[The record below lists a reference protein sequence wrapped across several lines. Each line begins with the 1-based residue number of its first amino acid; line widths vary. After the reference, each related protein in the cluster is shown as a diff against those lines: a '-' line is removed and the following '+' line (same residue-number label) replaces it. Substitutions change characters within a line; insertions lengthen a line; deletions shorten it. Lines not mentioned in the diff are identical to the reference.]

1 MRELF
6 IAYGNSCF
14 AKIWSNKTISWDNL
28 CKKLSTT
35 IRTTESA
42 EEYPNMKKAYRD
54 AAKDKGGFVGGHLKN
69 NRRKIDTVTCRSMLT
84 MDADHAKVGFIDRF
98 LQDFRYASSVYT
110 THGHTPEAPRYRI
123 IVPLTRDVSPDEY
136 VALTRFFAA
145 DWGIDQ
151 FDECSYKP
159 NQLMYWPTTPSNG
172 EFISK
177 ITEGDWLD
185 PDTALT
191 AHPNWKD
198 CSLLPTSSRESVV
211 RENAKRPQ
219 ADPLTKSGVVG
230 AFCRAYSIED
240 AIETFLSD
248 IYEPSAMNGRYDY
261 IPADSSAG
269 LVLYDDKFA
278 YSHHATD
285 PACGKLLNAFDLV
298 RIHHF
303 RGLDDKTPEN
313 TPPGK
318 LPSFKAMTEL
328 AVGDERVKEQF
339 AEERRQQAES
349 EFSNVDWT
357 QGLQRNRTGRLKD
370 SLHNITLILRND
382 PALKGVVFNQLA
394 DGMEIKDEVPWK
406 HPARFWRD
414 ADDAQLICYVDAN
427 YGTFSTKNYQIAVA
441 KVADDRSYHPIR
453 EFIDSLP
460 EWDGIC
466 RVDTLLVEYL
476 GATDNGYVRAVT
488 RKILC
493 AAVTRVLTPG
503 IKFDSMVVL
512 NGPQGVGKS
521 TLISRLGGEWFSD
534 SLSLSD
540 TKDKTAAEKLQGYWI
555 LEIGELAGLKKA
567 EVETL
572 RSFLSRQ
579 NDIYRASFG
588 RRATPHLR
596 QCVFFGTTNA
606 EKGYLRDITGNRRFW
621 PVKTP
626 GGGKRQSWQLSQEDV
641 LQIWAETILYV
652 KAGEALY
659 LSADLEQLAKAEQ
672 REAMESDE
680 REGLVRDYLE
690 VLLPE
695 DWHTMELPERR
706 SFLRGTEFGTVP
718 RTGVHR
724 RMAVSNMEIWCECFE
739 KDQANFR
746 RSDSNEISAI
756 MARIDGWSRLVK
768 RERIPLYGQQWLYV
782 MNGEMTE
789 DSLSQDNGLS
799 QKKAETT

>member
-42 EEYPNMKKAYRD
+42 EEYPNMKKACRD

-219 ADPLTKSGVVG
+219 EDPLTKSGVVG
-230 AFCRAYSIED
+230 AFCRAYPIED

-269 LVLYDDKFA
+269 LVLYDGKFA

-298 RIHHF
+298 RIHRF
-303 RGLDDKTPEN
+303 RGLDEKTSEN

-339 AEERRQQAES
+339 AEERKASVKDDFSDEDWQKRL
-349 EFSNVDWT
+349 EFEKSGKVKDTLDNIVLIIQKDENL
-357 QGLQRNRTGRLKD
+357 QGIAFNRHRDGIDARNGL
-370 SLHNITLILRND
+370 
-382 PALKGVVFNQLA
+382 PWEQ
-394 DGMEIKDEVPWK
+394 IKDGWNDSDNASLKVYLNKIYGIYSPTK
-406 HPARFWRD
+406 TKD
-414 ADDAQLICYVDAN
+414 AVL
-427 YGTFSTKNYQIAVA
+427 AVA
-441 KVADDRSYHPIR
+441 TSRAYHPIQ
-453 EFIDSLP
+453 EYLDSLP
-460 EWDGIC
+460 EWDGMSRINALLSDYFGAEQNSYTEAAI
-466 RVDTLLVEYL
+466 RKTLV
-476 GATDNGYVRAVT
+476 
-488 RKILC
+488 
-493 AAVTRVLTPG
+493 AAVARIYHPG
-503 IKFDSMVVL
+503 TKFDSVLIL
-512 NGPQGVGKS
+512 NGPQGIGKS
-521 TLISRLGGEWFSD
+521 TFFAKLAGAWFSD
-534 SLSLSD
+534 SLTITD
-540 TKDKTAAEKLQGYWI
+540 MKDKAGPEKLQGYWV
-555 LEIGELAGLKKA
+555 LELGELAGMRKA
-567 EVETL
+567 DVETVK
-572 RSFLSRQ
+572 SFISRV
-579 NDIYRASFG
+579 DDKYRASYG
-588 RRATPHLR
+588 LNVESHPR
-596 QCVFFGTTNA
+596 QCVIVGSTNT
-606 EKGYLRDITGNRRFW
+606 ESGFLRDITGNRRFW
-621 PVKTP
+621 PVRISGTGMKKPWQITP
-626 GGGKRQSWQLSQEDV
+626 SEV
-641 LQIWAETILYV
+641 AQIWAEAIAFY
-652 KAGEALY
+652 KKGEKLY
-659 LSADLEQLAKAEQ
+659 LEGNDAILAVSEQAD
-672 REAMESDE
+672 AMENDD
-680 REGLVRDYLE
+680 REGIVRAYLDT
-690 VLLPE
+690 LLPE
-695 DWHTMELPERR
+695 QWDSMSLYERR
-706 SFLRGTEFGTVP
+706 NFLNGSEFGSDAHQ
-718 RTGVHR
+718 GVVQR
-724 RMAVSNMEIWCECFE
+724 KLLCNMEIWCECFG
-739 KDQANFR
+739 KDPSMLK
-746 RSDSNEISAI
+746 RSDSYEISSI
-756 MARIDGWSRLVK
+756 LRKIGGWDKYDGTKTGTFQFPIFGNQRALMRK
-768 RERIPLYGQQWLYV
+768 QEK
-782 MNGEMTE
+782 
-789 DSLSQDNGLS
+789 QD
-799 QKKAETT
+799 